1 MKRYLAPIFLIA
13 ACVGDAS
20 LPYILGFV
28 YPSFSQ
34 SADVISILGEPNSPV
49 QTLFNQ
55 LSIVTGSLFVLGA
68 LGLPGCFKQD
78 HNRLAINLMSISIG
92 AYGLFDCI
100 LSGLVVINDRETFFN
115 PIYLLHSAVTGIG
128 MLGLLVAALISG
140 WLAKERGQ
148 MKWATFFW
156 TCLTLGSLCIV
167 FFLTYYV
174 PFLHEIF
181 ATTRG
186 LWQRASLFFLYSAA
200 IGVSQKAWSTVKKDI
215 YQFS

>member
-78 HNRLAINLMSISIG
+78 HNRLAINLMSVSIG
-92 AYGLFDCI
+92 TYGLFDCV
-100 LSGLVVINDRETFFN
+100 LSGLVVINDRET
-115 PIYLLHSAVTGIG
+115 S
-128 MLGLLVAALISG
+128 LVAALISG

-167 FFLTYYV
+167 FFLSYYV
-174 PFLHEIF
+174 PFLHERF

-200 IGVSQKAWSTVKKDI
+200 IGVAQKAWSTVVKKDV